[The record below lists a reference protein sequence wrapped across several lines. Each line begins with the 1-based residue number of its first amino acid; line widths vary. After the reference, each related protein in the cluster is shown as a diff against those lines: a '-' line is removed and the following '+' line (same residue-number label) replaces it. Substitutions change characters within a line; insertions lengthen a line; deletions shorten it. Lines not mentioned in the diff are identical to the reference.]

1 MPMKDIIHK
10 SCLLLSLIL
19 FFSSGC
25 YEREDPVV
33 ASGSTLEADNA
44 LREAEAKLETMGL
57 SLSFEEPGDLI
68 LPEKLIPD
76 PGVLADEIKQKDFE
90 EIIGKLNVV
99 LTELEQEGPNSPLGS
114 VSDMALVH
122 LYLGLVY
129 VFDAMTRLQISD
141 DPAETLVIENNTQ
154 DGFWYSFGVSPATK
168 AELDAVQNPL
178 DYPLVFTH
186 KERQA
191 IIDAADLIDDAIVK
205 PRAPEIQPRLS
216 SVDRPPYSKYA
227 IWHFEKAATLF
238 GQYKPDVKDALDDLN
253 ESLGDM
259 RAEIQ
264 ARSESWGFT
273 YTLPPWR

>member
-10 SCLLLSLIL
+10 SCLLLSLML

-44 LREAEAKLETMGL
+44 IKEVEAKLEAMGL

-76 PGVLADEIKQKDFE
+76 PSVLADEINQKDFE
-90 EIIGKLNVV
+90 EIIGQLNIV

-129 VFDAMTRLQISD
+129 VFDAMSRLQISD
-141 DPAETLVIENNTQ
+141 DPAETFIIERYTP
-154 DGFWYSFGVSPATK
+154 DEPWYNVGVSPATK
-168 AELDAVQNPL
+168 AELIV
-178 DYPLVFTH
+178 
-186 KERQA
+186 
-191 IIDAADLIDDAIVK
+191 DAIVR
-205 PRAPEIQPRLS
+205 PRAPDIEPRLS
-216 SVDRPPYSKYA
+216 SVDRPPYTKYA
-227 IWHFEKAATLF
+227 IWHFQKAASLF

-253 ESLGDM
+253 ESLDDM
-259 RAEIQ
+259 RSEIQ

>member
-1 MPMKDIIHK
+1 MKDVIHR
-10 SCLLLSLIL
+10 SFLFLSLIL
-19 FFSSGC
+19 FLFSGC

-33 ASGSTLEADNA
+33 APGSTLEADNA
-44 LREAEAKLETMGL
+44 LKEAEAKLEAMGL
-57 SLSFEEPGDLI
+57 SLSFEEPGDLVV
-68 LPEKLIPD
+68 PEKLIPD
-76 PGVLADEIKQKDFE
+76 PSVLADEIKQEDFE

-99 LTELEQEGPNSPLGS
+99 LAELEQEGPNSPLGS

-141 DPAETLVIENNTQ
+141 DPAEMFVIENNTQ
-154 DGFWYSFGVSPATK
+154 GGFWYSFGVSSATK
-168 AELDAVQNPL
+168 AELGAVQDPL
-178 DYPLVFTH
+178 DYPLVFTRE
-186 KERQA
+186 ERQA

-227 IWHFEKAATLF
+227 IWHFEKAAILF

-253 ESLGDM
+253 ESLDDM
-259 RAEIQ
+259 RSEIQ

>member
-1 MPMKDIIHK
+1 MILKNIVYK
-10 SCLLLSLIL
+10 SCLLFILIL

-33 ASGSTLEADNA
+33 APGSTLEADNA
-44 LREAEAKLETMGL
+44 IKEVEAKLEAMGL

-68 LPEKLIPD
+68 LLEKLIPD
-76 PGVLADEIKQKDFE
+76 PSVLADKIKQKDFE
-90 EIIGKLNVV
+90 EIIGQLNIV
-99 LTELEQEGPNSPLGS
+99 LAELEQEGPNSPLGS

-129 VFDAMTRLQISD
+129 VFDAMSRLQISD
-141 DPAETLVIENNTQ
+141 DPAETFVIENNTQ
-154 DGFWYSFGVSPATK
+154 DEFWYSFGVSPATK
-168 AELDAVQNPL
+168 AELDAVQDPL
-178 DYPLVFTH
+178 DYPLVFTPG
-186 KERQA
+186 ERQA

-205 PRAPEIQPRLS
+205 PIAPEIQPQLS

-227 IWHFEKAATLF
+227 IWHFEKAAVLF

-253 ESLGDM
+253 ESLDNM

-264 ARSESWGFT
+264 ARAESWGFT

>member
-1 MPMKDIIHK
+1 MKDIIRN

-19 FFSSGC
+19 LFSSGC

-33 ASGSTLEADNA
+33 APGSTLEADNA
-44 LREAEAKLETMGL
+44 LKEAEAKLEAMGL
-57 SLSFEEPGDLI
+57 SLSFEEPGDLVV
-68 LPEKLIPD
+68 PEKLIPD
-76 PGVLADEIKQKDFE
+76 PSVLADEIKQEDFE

-99 LTELEQEGPNSPLGS
+99 LAELEQEGPNSPLGS

-141 DPAETLVIENNTQ
+141 DPAEMFVIENNTQ
-154 DGFWYSFGVSPATK
+154 GGFWYSFGVSPATK
-168 AELDAVQNPL
+168 AELDAVQDPL
-178 DYPLVFTH
+178 DYPLVFTPE
-186 KERQA
+186 ERQA

-227 IWHFEKAATLF
+227 IWHFEKAAILF

-253 ESLGDM
+253 ESLDDM
-259 RAEIQ
+259 RSEIQ

>member
-1 MPMKDIIHK
+1 MKDIIHK

-33 ASGSTLEADNA
+33 APGSTLEADNA
-44 LREAEAKLETMGL
+44 LKEAEAKLEAMGL
-57 SLSFEEPGDLI
+57 SLSFEEPGDLVV
-68 LPEKLIPD
+68 PEKLIPD
-76 PGVLADEIKQKDFE
+76 PSVLADEIKQKDFE
-90 EIIGKLNVV
+90 EIIDKLNVV
-99 LTELEQEGPNSPLGS
+99 LAELEQEGPNSPLGS

-129 VFDAMTRLQISD
+129 VFDAISRLQISD
-141 DPAETLVIENNTQ
+141 DPSETFVIANNTQ
-154 DGFWYSFGVSPATK
+154 DGFWYSFGVSLATK
-168 AELDAVQNPL
+168 AELDAVQDPL
-178 DYPLVFTH
+178 DYPLVFTA

-227 IWHFEKAATLF
+227 IWHFEKAAILF

-253 ESLGDM
+253 ESLDDM
-259 RAEIQ
+259 RSEIQ